1 MIRKAIGYMFTGIGI
16 GAVIST
22 ACMWLNGQTE
32 NTLMETTGW
41 LAASA
46 VYGLFAL
53 IMDWKRPAFWGRL
66 LIHGSL
72 CWAVTLITSRLLYRA
87 EIGVLVRETLP
98 RFVIVYAVVWFIII
112 LWERRTVK
120 QLNKRLREE

>member
-1 MIRKAIGYMFTGIGI
+1 MIRKVIRYTFMGIGI

-32 NTLMETTGW
+32 TTLIEMTGW

-46 VYGLFAL
+46 AYGLL
-53 IMDWKRPAFWGRL
+53 SMVMDWKRPAFWGRL

-72 CWAVTLITSRLLYRA
+72 CWTVTLITSWLLYRA

-98 RFVIVYAVVWFIII
+98 RFVIVYAVAWLIII
-112 LWERRTVK
+112 LWERRAVK
-120 QLNKRLREE
+120 QLNKRLRKE

>member
-72 CWAVTLITSRLLYRA
+72 CWVVT
-87 EIGVLVRETLP
+87 G
-98 RFVIVYAVVWFIII
+98 
-112 LWERRTVK
+112 
-120 QLNKRLREE
+120 

>member
-1 MIRKAIGYMFTGIGI
+1 MAEWTDRKYVDGNDRLAGSIGSIWAFR
-16 GAVIST
+16 VD
-22 ACMWLNGQTE
+22 
-32 NTLMETTGW
+32 
-41 LAASA
+41 
-46 VYGLFAL
+46 YGLEKASL
-53 IMDWKRPAFWGRL
+53 LGRL

-72 CWAVTLITSRLLYRA
+72 CWVVTLITSRLLYRA

>member
-1 MIRKAIGYMFTGIGI
+1 MIRKAIGYTFTGIGI

-22 ACMWLNGQTE
+22 ACMWLMGRTE
-32 NTLMETTGW
+32 STLIETTGW

-46 VYGLFAL
+46 AYGLL
-53 IMDWKRPAFWGRL
+53 SMIMDWKRPAFWMRL

-72 CWAVTLITSRLLYRA
+72 CWAVTLITSWLLYRA
-87 EIGVLVRETLP
+87 KIGVLVRETLP
-98 RFVIVYAVVWFIII
+98 IFGIVYAGVWFIII

-120 QLNKRLREE
+120 QLNKRLSQE

>member
-46 VYGLFAL
+46 VYGLLAL

-72 CWAVTLITSRLLYRA
+72 CWAVTLITSWLLYRA
-87 EIGVLVRETLP
+87 ELGVLVRETLP
-98 RFVIVYAVVWFIII
+98 QFAIAYAGVWFIII

-120 QLNKRLREE
+120 QLNKRLSKE

>member
-1 MIRKAIGYMFTGIGI
+1 MIRKAIEYMFTGIGI

-46 VYGLFAL
+46 VYG
-53 IMDWKRPAFWGRL
+53 